1 MLLYLSNI
9 NYYYKLVRLKT
20 NFVIFFVWNTVCVD
34 ENAYAIC
41 QRYKNYNSIKSSLQE
56 QRNPEK
62 SSASFQSVPAASV
75 DDSVSTSQYAPSSSG
90 YAYKI
95 CSTDIAG
102 APSAE
107 ETNRMQVDSHVAEDS
122 EAEDDDLYLSNCR
135 ITLVGFEEKELSR
148 LVMMIRDGGGSRH
161 VMLSERLTHIILGA
175 PSEE

>member
-1 MLLYLSNI
+1 
-9 NYYYKLVRLKT
+9 VRLKA
-20 NFVIFFVWNTVCVD
+20 NFVIFFLWNTVCVD
-34 ENAYAIC
+34 ENAYVIR
-41 QRYKNYNSIKSSLQE
+41 QRSTNYNGIKSSLQE

-62 SSASFQSVPAASV
+62 SSASFQSVPATSV
-75 DDSVSTSQYAPSSSG
+75 DDSVSTSQYAPVSSA
-90 YAYKI
+90 YASKI

-102 APSAE
+102 APGVE
-107 ETNRMQVDSHVAEDS
+107 ETNEMQVDSHVAQDS

-135 ITLVGFEEKELSR
+135 ISLVGFEEKELSR